1 MPHVTKVLLGA
12 AAVTSNGAVLG
23 RIGTAVVAMTAK
35 CKNIPVIVTCETYK
49 LCEKV
54 PLDSIVSN
62 ELGDPADLERPD
74 SESNHS
80 NKSNKPR
87 LLNLRYDLTPQ
98 KFVGMVVTEVG
109 MIPPTAV
116 PALIREYRRDAGIQ
130 SGSSDL

>member
-80 NKSNKPR
+80 NKSNKYT
-87 LLNLRYDLTPQ
+87 LICSSFFFILSSLFSLVTLTVTYLTNLKYYL
-98 KFVGMVVTEVG
+98 FV
-109 MIPPTAV
+109 
-116 PALIREYRRDAGIQ
+116 EYPIL
-130 SGSSDL
+130 SPCV